1 MSLVDVFVGN
11 FPQIDWTLYSL
22 WVEGLSVAEAMP
34 KLRERGLV
42 TSQSGYCKD
51 SAENNLLAS
60 DLADNYRLFG
70 LWESMLHQPVT
81 FSEQLV
87 FQLDPTTQRMLVEQY
102 YALDSSVARELLG
115 RKLTSR
121 LRKDLDE
128 VADKTGVSL
137 RSCRRQFDNIKRVHR
152 GVEEQQGVFLS
163 NIKSQFLLPDN
174 LAERYSVLCFVACH
188 RFETS
193 KKKLAFLSFS
203 DFSIVCK
210 EVMLHWSPE
219 GQQVDDSGEPLLDKD
234 FFYTLREL
242 KSLGEKEKEHR
253 YAVCQNLGRQ
263 NLEKRA
269 MSEIEA
275 NFKTLSKNL
284 LNIGQGIYSS
294 REVRELFVN
303 VVDKV
308 VEPLKQWKLSP
319 EEVSLL
325 MSAYT
330 GVVVEGTVQLEPLL
344 KASFQRF
351 MKTITVIITTFHRA
365 AVGKNYAG

>member
-1 MSLVDVFVGN
+1 MKIN
-11 FPQIDWTLYSL
+11 
-22 WVEGLSVAEAMP
+22 
-34 KLRERGLV
+34 
-42 TSQSGYCKD
+42 
-51 SAENNLLAS
+51 
-60 DLADNYRLFG
+60 
-70 LWESMLHQPVT
+70 
-81 FSEQLV
+81 
-87 FQLDPTTQRMLVEQY
+87 
-102 YALDSSVARELLG
+102 
-115 RKLTSR
+115 
-121 LRKDLDE
+121 
-128 VADKTGVSL
+128 
-137 RSCRRQFDNIKRVHR
+137 CRD
-152 GVEEQQGVFLS
+152 
-163 NIKSQFLLPDN
+163 
-174 LAERYSVLCFVACH
+174 
-188 RFETS
+188 
-193 KKKLAFLSFS
+193 
-203 DFSIVCK
+203 
-210 EVMLHWSPE
+210 
-219 GQQVDDSGEPLLDKD
+219 
-234 FFYTLREL
+234 L

-325 MSAYT
+325 MAAYT

-351 MKTITVIITTFHRA
+351 MKTITVIITTFHRRA
-365 AVGKNYAG
+365 IKSICTQHDRSGLLWERIMLADKYFPRGTNCVAIQRRQN